1 MLQYLVGG
9 PGERV
14 VESVYTM
21 HIHWGKNYTCCLEG
35 SRCIKHCAS
44 PLCLLQAYA
53 QRIDW
58 QDIILRPV
66 SNKTKK
72 KAAGLGMPAKK
83 ENGREADVSIGIL
96 SLGVLDNGER

>member
-44 PLCLLQAYA
+44 PLCLLQAYFPA
-53 QRIDW
+53 HR
-58 QDIILRPV
+58 LAGHHLET
-66 SNKTKK
+66 SLNKTKK
-72 KAAGLGMPAKK
+72 EAAGLGMPAKK
-83 ENGREADVSIGIL
+83 ESGREADVSIGIL
-96 SLGVLDNGER
+96 SLGGLNNGET

>member
-1 MLQYLVGG
+1 MKDPDASSIVPAL
-9 PGERV
+9 
-14 VESVYTM
+14 
-21 HIHWGKNYTCCLEG
+21 
-35 SRCIKHCAS
+35 CAYYKLIS
-44 PLCLLQAYA
+44 

-96 SLGVLDNGER
+96 SLGGLDNGER